1 MWINILVTIGAIVV
15 FVIGGLIGL
24 RRLLF
29 FTIVAIACFT
39 VVAIVRGFYH
49 FFVTGLKKVTSHQN
63 AMVLTLLM
71 LTLVPLFM
79 VYQLGRRAMIKLRVT
94 ESVSPLVNATLG
106 GGYLLAIYLVIIVV
120 AERH

>member
-1 MWINILVTIGAIVV
+1 MWINVLLI
-15 FVIGGLIGL
+15 IGGIAAFFIGSFIGL

-29 FTIVAIACFT
+29 FSIVGIACFA
-39 VVAIVRGFYH
+39 VVAFVRGFYL
-49 FFVTGLKKVTSHQN
+49 FFTTGLKRVTSHQN

-71 LTLVPLFM
+71 LTLVPLFI
-79 VYQLGRRAMIKLRVT
+79 VYQLGRRAMIKLHLT